1 MLKGVMVTIE
11 KEPVLQE
18 KRFLSYTMQMEE
30 NPLCHELLE
39 KTWIFGFMLNGFLCD
54 LFSFFSVP

>member
-1 MLKGVMVTIE
+1 MVTIE

-18 KRFLSYTMQMEE
+18 KRFLSYTMQWEE
-30 NPLCHELLE
+30 NPLCHELLG